1 MHTLKKLM
9 DSNLKHQLYSL
20 FYASVLKFL
29 YFVGLEKSLESQ
41 KDDSQKK
48 VETLESQMSE
58 VTATLAKIK
67 EKEETED
74 LGNKLN
80 KLNEDLDSKLGDA
93 ESKLSQL
100 NDAFEQFQSLT
111 NENQETSSQKL
122 QEVEGQIKIFK
133 QKSEGSVQDV
143 MGDTE
148 NLKVIIF

>member
-1 MHTLKKLM
+1 
-9 DSNLKHQLYSL
+9 
-20 FYASVLKFL
+20 
-29 YFVGLEKSLESQ
+29 
-41 KDDSQKK
+41 
-48 VETLESQMSE
+48 MSE

-148 NLKVIIF
+148 NLKVIIL

>member
-1 MHTLKKLM
+1 M
-9 DSNLKHQLYSL
+9 DSSIFRWLK
-20 FYASVLKFL
+20 
-29 YFVGLEKSLESQ
+29 
-41 KDDSQKK
+41 
-48 VETLESQMSE
+48 
-58 VTATLAKIK
+58 IRNPP
-67 EKEETED
+67 

-111 NENQETSSQKL
+111 NENHETSSQKL

-148 NLKVIIF
+148 NLKVIISF

>member
-1 MHTLKKLM
+1 
-9 DSNLKHQLYSL
+9 
-20 FYASVLKFL
+20 
-29 YFVGLEKSLESQ
+29 
-41 KDDSQKK
+41 
-48 VETLESQMSE
+48 MSE